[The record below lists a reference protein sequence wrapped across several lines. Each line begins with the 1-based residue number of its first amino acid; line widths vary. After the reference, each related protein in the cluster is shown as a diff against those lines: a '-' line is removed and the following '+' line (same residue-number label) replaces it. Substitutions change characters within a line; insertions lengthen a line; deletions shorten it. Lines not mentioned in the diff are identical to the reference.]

1 MATIEQRLA
10 EYLELTKKMKS
21 YEEALG
27 VLYWDMRTG
36 APRKGLETRAEVIGV
51 LSTELFKLSTS
62 DRMGELLAALTE
74 PAAFESLS
82 RLHRRSVTESKK
94 DYDRSKK
101 IPPEM
106 YQKYVVL
113 ASQAESVWEE
123 AKPNNDFA
131 TFRPYLEQVVD
142 YQKQFIELWGYGEN
156 KYDTLLDAYEPG
168 MTVTKLDAVFGAL
181 RETLVPLVAAI
192 AAKPALDT
200 AFMNRKVPTEQQR
213 AFSEFI
219 LKEIG
224 YDFAAGRLDP
234 TTHPFATGLNPGDVR
249 VTTRYIEDDV
259 KNSLF
264 STIHEGGHALY
275 EQNVSPALIGTN
287 LCTGTSMG
295 IHESQSRLWENMIGR
310 SRPFWE
316 RYYGDFQR
324 IVPAFADV
332 PMEDFYR
339 AVNEVKPSLIR
350 TEADELTYNLHIMI
364 RYELEKRLMNDEL
377 QVADLPEAW
386 NAMYKEYLGIEP
398 PNDELGV
405 LQDVHWSGGGFGYF
419 PSYSLGNMYAAQ
431 MMDAM
436 RAALPTFDADVAA
449 GRFDP
454 IKAWLTEKIYTHGK
468 LLTPSEVIRN
478 VAGAELDPTY
488 LTTYLEAKYKEI
500 YAL

>member
-1 MATIEQRLA
+1 MAADERQVQ

-36 APRKGLETRAEVIGV
+36 APRKGLNTRSETIGV
-51 LSTELFKLSTS
+51 LSTDLFKLSTS
-62 DRMGELLAALTE
+62 ERMGELLDALSA
-74 PAAFESLS
+74 PSAFESLS
-82 RLHRRSVTESKK
+82 PMLKRSVTESKK
-94 DYDRSKK
+94 EYDRSKK
-101 IPPEM
+101 IPADL

-123 AKPNNDFA
+123 CKPNNDFA

-142 YQKQFIELWGYGEN
+142 YQKRFIELWGYEDN

-168 MTVTKLDAVFGAL
+168 MTVRKLDAVFGAL
-181 RETLVPLVAAI
+181 REKLVPLVAAV
-192 AAKPALDT
+192 ASKPPVDT
-200 AFMNRKVPTEQQR
+200 SFMSRKVPMETQR

-249 VTTRYIEDDV
+249 VTTRYIEDDFQ
-259 KNSLF
+259 NSLF

-275 EQNVSPALIGTN
+275 EQNISPDLIGTN

-316 RYYGDFQR
+316 RYYADFQR
-324 IVPAFADV
+324 MTPELSDV
-332 PMEDFYR
+332 PLDDFYR
-339 AVNEVKPSLIR
+339 AVNEVKASLIR

-364 RYELEKRLMNDEL
+364 RYELEKQLMNDQL
-377 QVADLPEAW
+377 QVADLPAAW
-386 NAMYKEYLGIEP
+386 NAKYKEYLGIEP

-419 PSYSLGNMYAAQ
+419 PSYALGNMYAAQ

-436 RAALPTFDADVAA
+436 RKALPSFDALVAA
-449 GRFDP
+449 GDFEP
-454 IKAWLTEKIYTHGK
+454 IKAWLTDKIYRHGR
-468 LLTPSEVIRN
+468 LLTPSEVIRS

-488 LTTYLEAKYKEI
+488 LTTYLEAKYSEI
-500 YAL
+500 YKM